1 MSKHTPGPWWL
12 GRDPSHFGSL
22 TSITGGSDSTGG
34 IRSVAEVGG
43 LDIDEAEANAR
54 LIAAAPDMLEACQS
68 FIARWETLSSESAN
82 MMERRDLDNLARS
95 ATAIRA
101 AIAKAEGK

>member
-54 LIAAAPDMLEACQS
+54 LIAAAPDLLAIGKRLVSDVCKPGEDMVELQVSRADYEA
-68 FIARWETLSSESAN
+68 FK
-82 MMERRDLDNLARS
+82 
-95 ATAIRA
+95 A
-101 AIAKAEGK
+101 AIAKAGG